1 MLIASYNPKGTGDT
15 LIVILRPDTKE
26 QNQQVNNGIAR
37 ISDANTNE
45 TLGYNF
51 FNASEILDD
60 LTGVNGQMPLTANDV
75 DKLNSVLS
83 DAGFDGDIEFD
94 PEPKFVIGYVKAI
107 ADHPDSDHLKV
118 TTTVVDGGK
127 ELQIVSG
134 SPNITDN
141 IKVVVAKV
149 GAMMPDGLIIWPGKL
164 RGVESDGMIVSGR
177 ELRLANAPQKKGALI
192 LPDDFGE
199 VGDTFD
205 FAKGQHIFD

>member
-26 QNQQVNNGIAR
+26 QKQEIKNDIVR
-37 ISDANTNE
+37 ISDVESNE

-51 FNASEILDD
+51 FNASQILDD
-60 LTGVNGQMPLTANDV
+60 LEGVNGQAPLTATDV
-75 DKLNSVLS
+75 DKLNSALVA
-83 DAGFDGDIEFD
+83 AGFTGDIEFD
-94 PEPKFVIGYVKAI
+94 PEPKFVIGYVKKME
-107 ADHPDSDHLKV
+107 DHPDSDHLKV
-118 TTTVVDGGK
+118 TITVVDGGK

-134 SPNITDN
+134 SPNMAED

-192 LPDDFGE
+192 LPNDFGE

-205 FAKGQHIFD
+205 FDKGQHIFD